1 MCNFVTDAWCW
12 RSEVAQ
18 LARLHGILLRTGT
31 LCNPGAAALHLC
43 FTAAQLR
50 AHAAAGG
57 GCGAG
62 ADLIEGAVPAGAVR
76 VSFGWA
82 SAFEDAA
89 AVLRF
94 LSECFVEPA
103 QAPILGACTYPARA
117 PARGASAK
125 PMEALAAATTG
136 PAVLRLGTFAAV
148 AGSTHVGASHSHL
161 PLAAAASG
169 GASAHAAAQSSVP
182 VALEGRDRVG
192 PGACLTA
199 IYVYPIKSCAA
210 FVAGAWPLG
219 ANGLLLD
226 REWALVD
233 AAGAVLTLK
242 QAPRMAAVQPSIDL
256 AAGAPLLLL
265 VCMKKHAVLRVGVG
279 LRWQMVRG
287 QTRCV
292 PIPLISTGFFP

>member
-1 MCNFVTDAWCW
+1 MSTFVTDAWCC

-31 LCNPGAAALHLC
+31 LCNPGAAALHLG

-62 ADLIEGAVPAGAVR
+62 ADLIEGRVPAGAVR

-94 LSECFVEPA
+94 LNECFVEPA
-103 QAPILGACTYPARA
+103 QAPILGACTYPAQA
-117 PARGASAK
+117 PAVHAGADPAQALARGASAK
-125 PMEALAAATTG
+125 PMQALVVATTG
-136 PAVLRLGTFAAV
+136 PAVSRLGTFV
-148 AGSTHVGASHSHL
+148 TVSGSKHVGASHSHL
-161 PLAAAASG
+161 PPAAAASG
-169 GASAHAAAQSSVP
+169 GASAHAAAQNSVP
-182 VALEGRDRVG
+182 VALEGRDRMG

-210 FVAGAWPLG
+210 FAAGAWPLG

-226 REWALVD
+226 REWALVGAD
-233 AAGAVLTLK
+233 GAVLTLK

-256 AAGAPLLLL
+256 AAGAPLLFL
-265 VCMKKHAVLRVGVG
+265 VFVKTHAVLSMIVLANG
-279 LRWQMVRG
+279 
-287 QTRCV
+287 
-292 PIPLISTGFFP
+292 